1 MKLSRI
7 ALRNVRRNLRRS
19 LLSATATAIA
29 TLAIVVLF
37 SLIAGIKDNMQHNVS
52 TLVSGNVRIRSAE
65 YDKNEY
71 LNPLQFRIE
80 NPEPLFQELSKNAAV
95 VHAVERIPFG
105 TGIYRNEDTTPV
117 QGLGVDF
124 ERERTFMGIG
134 NLLLKGKLPQAGKN
148 EAVVGPILARE
159 LGVNVGDTITLL
171 ATTMRRATNAITF
184 TITGIV
190 GFPIGSM
197 NGTLVLVPLDRAQ
210 RLLRMGNAVTE
221 ILLILRDPQASS
233 GFAKSVT
240 ASMHASG
247 RPDLHAMSWL
257 QINTLLSFMDLAE
270 AIYAIIGLFFFILAS
285 TVLVN
290 TTMMVIH
297 ERTREIGTIGAMGM
311 TGPEIVRLFFL
322 ESLALAIIGAV
333 AGMILGA
340 GLSTVLANTGIDM
353 TEALQGIDFSVS
365 NVVYPRLNLP
375 TTILVGLYS
384 VTIASA
390 AAILPA
396 RRAAYIEPVEALRTV

>member
-7 ALRNVRRNLRRS
+7 ALRNIRRNLRRS